1 MLSFLKPFLI
11 DKTLA
16 LNLSWLIAWVLQLP
30 IRKVYKLEWVFF
42 FIRPYSSRGIGIWSY
57 VTELHIKR
65 AKRVVKKTECFFQI
79 ENLRTLF
86 NLWLTDIFF
95 KKGSWCNRQQ
105 LGCQVITLL
114 HADNCSF
121 AFEWWIWMHIQIHV

>member
-57 VTELHIKR
+57 VTKLHIER
-65 AKRVVKKTECFFQI
+65 AKRVVKKAECFFQI
-79 ENLRTLF
+79 ENLRSLF
-86 NLWLTDIFF
+86 HLWLTDIFL
-95 KKGSWCNRQQ
+95 KKRVHDATDSNKVVKPLNCRTQSTVLLLINGGSEC
-105 LGCQVITLL
+105 
-114 HADNCSF
+114 
-121 AFEWWIWMHIQIHV
+121 MHK